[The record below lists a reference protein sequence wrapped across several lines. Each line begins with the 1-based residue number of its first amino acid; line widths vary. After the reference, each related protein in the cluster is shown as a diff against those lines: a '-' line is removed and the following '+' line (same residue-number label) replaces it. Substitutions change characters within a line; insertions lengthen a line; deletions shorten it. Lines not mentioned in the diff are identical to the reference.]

1 MAEAGE
7 VDAAAKTTES
17 LVEAR
22 MKLAYDAAVNELT
35 REDTTLG
42 NLRNRSN
49 TVLTIAA
56 LITSFAAGIGFIQ
69 IDPAKGT
76 TFPNWAAIALLV
88 ILGVIVALNVV
99 VMWPIDFA
107 FGPNAKA
114 FLRASENPAEGPID
128 RKMVEQLVEC
138 AGTNTRKINSRVK
151 LFQLAVFLLGV
162 EVAIILA
169 ASLST
174 GR

>member
-7 VDAAAKTTES
+7 AGAAVKTADA
-17 LVEAR
+17 LIEAR
-22 MKLAYDAAVNELT
+22 LKLAYDAAVNELT

-49 TVLTIAA
+49 AVLTIAA

-69 IDPAKGT
+69 IDPSKAN
-76 TFPNWAAIALLV
+76 TFPSWAAIALLV

-107 FGPNAKA
+107 FGPNARA
-114 FLRASENPAEGPID
+114 FLRVCENPAEGPID

-151 LFQLAVFLLGV
+151 LFQVAVFLLGA

-174 GR
+174 